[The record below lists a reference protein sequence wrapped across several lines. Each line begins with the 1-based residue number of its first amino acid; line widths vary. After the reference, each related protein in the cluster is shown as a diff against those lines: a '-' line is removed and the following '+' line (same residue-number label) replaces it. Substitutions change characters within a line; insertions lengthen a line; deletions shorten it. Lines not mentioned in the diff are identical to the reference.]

1 MRYLFFLFLFL
12 LLGHAAMAETVDRGV
27 TVVAKSR
34 DNRKRIALVIGN
46 SSYRSSPLKNPANDA
61 RAMAL
66 TLRRL
71 GVEVEEK
78 TDLNYLELNKTVENF
93 GKKLRSGGV
102 GLFYYAGHGMQV
114 NGANYLIPVD
124 AEIDDENEVRFK
136 AVDAG
141 LVLAKMEQARSDVN
155 IVVLDACRDN
165 PFSRSFRST
174 SHGLASMDA
183 PNGTFIAYATAPGKT
198 AADGDGQNGLYTA
211 ELIKVLETSSLP
223 LEQVFKRTLKAVR
236 EKSGSRQTPWV
247 ASNLEG
253 DFFFIEPST
262 LTDLQ
267 PSPVQPTPIS
277 PTAMPAALPTAIP
290 AVVPAVALVPPPPPD
305 PPNTPSLAD
314 AITGMEFVPVTGGC
328 FQMGDGFGDGRAY
341 EKPVHQACVSDFS
354 IGKFAVTQ
362 GQWKKVMG
370 HNPSHFSSCGD
381 NCPVEKVSWYDVQDF
396 IQRLNALTGKQYRL
410 PTEAEW
416 EFACRSGGKSE
427 KYCGG
432 NDIEAVAWYSGNA
445 LGKTHPVG
453 KKQPNGLGIYDMSGN
468 VWQWVQDSYG
478 HYSNGSVQ
486 DPQGPIGGTSRVFR
500 GGAWHALAWNVRATF
515 RDNDDPSYRLDR
527 LGFRLA
533 GPPAAPSVR

>member
-1 MRYLFFLFLFL
+1 MNRGDLPIGVLDSGIGGLAVVRALRRILPGETIIYLGDTARVPYGDKSVDSIVRFALEDL
-12 LLGHAAMAETVDRGV
+12 LRVRPARLEGALAETLDRGL
-27 TVVAKSR
+27 TVVAKGR

-71 GVEVEEK
+71 GFEVEEK

-174 SHGLASMDA
+174 NHGLASMDA

-305 PPNTPSLAD
+305 PGKKYILITTPHHLL
-314 AITGMEFVPVTGGC
+314 VPVSWSRC
-328 FQMGDGFGDGRAY
+328 
-341 EKPVHQACVSDFS
+341 CV
-354 IGKFAVTQ
+354 
-362 GQWKKVMG
+362 
-370 HNPSHFSSCGD
+370 
-381 NCPVEKVSWYDVQDF
+381 
-396 IQRLNALTGKQYRL
+396 
-410 PTEAEW
+410 
-416 EFACRSGGKSE
+416 
-427 KYCGG
+427 
-432 NDIEAVAWYSGNA
+432 
-445 LGKTHPVG
+445 
-453 KKQPNGLGIYDMSGN
+453 
-468 VWQWVQDSYG
+468 
-478 HYSNGSVQ
+478 
-486 DPQGPIGGTSRVFR
+486 
-500 GGAWHALAWNVRATF
+500 
-515 RDNDDPSYRLDR
+515 
-527 LGFRLA
+527 
-533 GPPAAPSVR
+533 